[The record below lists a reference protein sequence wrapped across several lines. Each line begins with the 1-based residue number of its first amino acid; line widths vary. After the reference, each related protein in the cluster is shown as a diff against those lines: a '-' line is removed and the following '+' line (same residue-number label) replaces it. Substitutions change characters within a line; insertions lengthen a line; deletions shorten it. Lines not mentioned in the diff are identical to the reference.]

1 MQIIFKQDLIEKVK
15 TGKVIHKIVRI
26 LPAKGI
32 AKLDKFEFTDES
44 GEVFGLGL
52 ILGVD
57 GINLYPSEKKCRIC
71 KWTFDKMSDYTLY
84 GSDLRLF
91 VEHEGFSSLDDFW
104 EVYQKPFY
112 GWLLNFYLYREKK

>member
-1 MQIIFKQDLIEKVK
+1 MQIIFKEELIEKVK

-32 AKLDKFEFTDES
+32 AK
-44 GEVFGLGL
+44 
-52 ILGVD
+52 
-57 GINLYPSEKKCRIC
+57 
-71 KWTFDKMSDYTLY
+71 
-84 GSDLRLF
+84 

-112 GWLLNFYLYREKK
+112 GWLLNFYLYREKNKKK